1 MDKPWKVVCA
11 FLGVFIAGAV
21 FGGFFSL
28 GIGRRIWEMEAPPPA
43 KPAVPQTQTQAQPT
57 LPQPP
62 KGQPTPPLS
71 VPQTVL
77 AAQLQLMR
85 QVANQANLT
94 PTQKAQVLP
103 IVQRTLEDFWHQ
115 QANFSREY
123 VYLVQRMRREIAK
136 ELTPEQQ
143 ARVDDLWSKKLE
155 TFRKK
160 QAEAQAQARAQVQA
174 QAKPAEGTPAPKPPP
189 GSEVKP
195 PAPDPVSQPAPAAKP
210 PGGGGN

>member
-28 GIGRRIWEMEAPPPA
+28 GIGRKIWEMEAPPPA
-43 KPAVPQTQTQAQPT
+43 KLAVPQPQALAQPT
-57 LPQPP
+57 PPQPP

-94 PTQKAQVLP
+94 PAQKALVLP

-115 QANFSREY
+115 QQNFSREY
-123 VYLVQRMRREIAK
+123 GYLVQRMRREIAK

-143 ARVDDLWSKKLE
+143 TRVDNLWSKKLE
-155 TFRKK
+155 TFRKR
-160 QAEAQAQARAQVQA
+160 QVEAQAQARDQA
-174 QAKPAEGTPAPKPPP
+174 QTQSKPAEGTPAPEAK
-189 GSEVKP
+189 
-195 PAPDPVSQPAPAAKP
+195 DQPAPAAKP
-210 PGGGGN
+210 PGGG